1 MKYRFYILVTLYV
14 ALASSR
20 FLRLLRAPNS
30 CDIEDEEG
38 RSFSRY
44 FSSLMR
50 RSARL
55 PRSAFHYSRMIWEAS
70 EAGERAPP
78 PFPLLPLVTAGSG
91 ERARAPSP
99 HDLSNW
105 RNFGA
110 IRVMFF
116 ERHKGNYG
124 ALPGRRRE
132 ENITRRWSG
141 SPTRGCIGSIGTKT
155 SR

>member
-1 MKYRFYILVTLYV
+1 MFFTYLLPSIPQLPLFPNLFPFLPFFFSHPRPVDNLKLPLSLATALPGVPTSCLHETQMKYRFYILVTLYV

-55 PRSAFHYSRMIWEAS
+55 PRSSAFHYSRMIWEAS
-70 EAGERAPP
+70 E
-78 PFPLLPLVTAGSG
+78 
-91 ERARAPSP
+91 
-99 HDLSNW
+99 
-105 RNFGA
+105 
-110 IRVMFF
+110 
-116 ERHKGNYG
+116 
-124 ALPGRRRE
+124 
-132 ENITRRWSG
+132 
-141 SPTRGCIGSIGTKT
+141 
-155 SR
+155 